1 MSSTAAATVP
11 ATQRAQVLK
20 AFNEPYTLETAHP
33 TPPAP
38 KGYELLVQVKAAS
51 YCHTD
56 AVFASGAMQQV
67 LPRIGSH
74 EFAGVIHSFGPEAQ
88 RAASTLGLSEGMMVG
103 VPGRAL
109 GPCGECQECASGE
122 AAGDYPGYGVWCTK
136 AGNLGLSSD
145 GGWQEWSIVD
155 ARQVAPVPSGMEPVE
170 VAPLMCAGVT
180 VWSAIQK
187 AGINM
192 EDKKK
197 NEGKRVAILGAGG
210 GLGHLG
216 VQFASLLGVEVLA
229 VDVGGALK
237 LAEDVKQG
245 VEAKGGAAVHVV
257 DARDNADEVKTRLFG
272 DAKPGLEGERGCDA
286 SIILPEAQA
295 AFDFGMAIL
304 RNHSTCVVVSF
315 PKDGWKFQPRDSVFR
330 HIDVVGVLV
339 GRNKQLR
346 AMLKFAA
353 DQKVRAKI
361 RTYKLEDLNTL
372 VEDYHK
378 GAGGKLVVDMVKGA

>member
-1 MSSTAAATVP
+1 MSSTATVP

-20 AFNEPYTLETAHP
+20 AFNEPYTFTATHP

-38 KGYELLVQVKAAS
+38 KDYELLVQVKAAS

-74 EFAGVIHSFGPEAQ
+74 EFCGVIHSFGPKAQEA
-88 RAASTLGLSEGMMVG
+88 AAALGLKEGMIVG
-103 VPGRAL
+103 CPGRAL
-109 GPCGECQECASGE
+109 NPCGECQECASGE

-136 AGNLGLSSD
+136 AGNLGLTSD
-145 GGWQEWSIVD
+145 GGWQEWAIVD
-155 ARQVAPVPSGMEPVE
+155 SRQVAPVPEGLAAVE

-180 VWSAIQK
+180 IWSAIEK
-187 AGINM
+187 AGVDM
-192 EDKKK
+192 ADKMK
-197 NEGKRVAILGAGG
+197 NKNKRVAVLGAGG

-229 VDVGGALK
+229 VDVGDALK
-237 LAEDVKQG
+237 MTEEVKKET
-245 VEAKGGAAVHVV
+245 EALGGGKVHVV
-257 DARDNADEVKTRLFG
+257 DARHDPTEVKSRIFG
-272 DAKPGLEGERGCDA
+272 EVAPGLEGERGCDA
-286 SIILPEAQA
+286 SIVLPEAQA

-304 RNHSTCVVVSF
+304 KNHSKCVVVSF
-315 PKDGWKFQPRDSVFR
+315 PKDGWKFQPRDTVFR

-353 DQKVRAKI
+353 EQGVRAKI
-361 RTYKLEDLNTL
+361 RTYALENLNGL

-378 GAGGKLVVDMVKGA
+378 GAGGKLVVDLEKAA